1 MKRDSPPTDF
11 DAVVIGAGPAGSA
24 VAILLARAGWSVA
37 LVEKQSFPRRKVC
50 GECIAASNWPLLES
64 LGLCTEKAGAP
75 LHHMVLMRGSQS
87 IGAALPR
94 AEQPGHDLSVA
105 QAHPWGRALGR
116 ETLDTLL
123 VAQARVA
130 GAHVFQPCAVREVNG
145 AAGGWHIKIRPSHS
159 DSEFTLNAPV
169 AIAAHGSWESLPSS
183 RARRRRPHLPSDL
196 FAFKAN
202 FRGTSLAQGLLPVL
216 AFKGGYGGM
225 VLGGDGVTTL
235 ACCIR
240 RDELDAFRLRYPSLR
255 AGDAV
260 QALLSEACAG
270 VRLALR
276 GAVRDGAW
284 IAAGPISPGI
294 RLTESDGMFRVGNA
308 AGEAHPII
316 GEGMSMALQ
325 SAWLLSGELLGLKGA
340 VHAPPL
346 SGVTRAPS
354 AQTQSLMARR
364 YARQWR
370 GEFAPRMR
378 LAAAFAHVAM
388 RPALSRVLVSLAR
401 WMPSV
406 LTWGA
411 RLGGKVHCAADPAQV
426 AAVLQTQFQASQ
438 RLPEPPTTSSTSST
452 RSTHS
457 TNFYPLNLPTERTS
471 P

>member
-1 MKRDSPPTDF
+1 MKRDSTPTDF

-50 GECIAASNWPLLES
+50 GECIAASNWPLLEA
-64 LGLCTEKAGAP
+64 LGLRTEKAGAP
-75 LHHMVLMRGSQS
+75 LHHMVLMRGTESVS
-87 IGAALPR
+87 AALPR
-94 AEQPGHDLSVA
+94 FKQLSPALPLA
-105 QAHPWGRALGR
+105 QAHLWDGGWGRAWGRALGR

-123 VAQARVA
+123 VEQARLSGV
-130 GAHVFQPCAVREVNG
+130 HVFQPCAVREVSG
-145 AAGGWHIKIRPSHS
+145 AAGSWRINIRPSHS
-159 DSEFTLNAPV
+159 DSEFTLTAPV
-169 AIAAHGSWESLPSS
+169 AIAANGSWETLPSS
-183 RARRRRPHLPSDL
+183 RAHRRRPHLASDL

-235 ACCIR
+235 ACCVR

-276 GAVRDGAW
+276 GAVRDGVW
-284 IAAGPISPGI
+284 LAAGPIAPGAPGI
-294 RLTESDGMFRVGNA
+294 RLTESDGIFRVGNA

-325 SAWLLSGELLGLKGA
+325 SAWLLAGELLGLKGS
-340 VHAPPL
+340 VHAPSL
-346 SGVTRAPS
+346 AGLTRAPS
-354 AQTQSLMARR
+354 AQTQALMARR
-364 YARQWR
+364 YARQWCR
-370 GEFAPRMR
+370 EFAPRLR

-388 RPALSRVLVSLAR
+388 RPALSRVLLSLAR
-401 WMPSV
+401 WMPSL

-411 RLGGKVHCAADPAQV
+411 RVGGKVHCAADPAQI
-426 AAVLQTQFQASQ
+426 AAVLQTQLQTSGHPAH
-438 RLPEPPTTSSTSST
+438 PPFTKFRPTE
-452 RSTHS
+452 STH
-457 TNFYPLNLPTERTS
+457 
-471 P
+471 